1 MLGLLPHLEQNKNRY
16 SIIFITII
24 VFLNLIIDQSINTI
38 LIESVQPL
46 DVNFKGWLTI
56 GYMALSIPGSLLMA
70 GWSDFHCRR
79 KTIIFALVF
88 AFLSFIAMVIY
99 NQLDIKGLGIA
110 SLIIKALLGNV
121 TPICFAILADK
132 ISKKRFRNVLAIA
145 IIAYSIGI
153 WAPIYFR
160 SSLMTNLNFLFLFT
174 ATTLIAIACTFLF
187 VKDDK
192 FDNVKLSRP
201 PVSPKAFFSFL
212 RNDTKLIVVFLISP
226 IIAPAILCF
235 FFGEVS
241 YYQFL
246 LRGALLSKADFFIS
260 QALVLAIGYFIG
272 TIVLLVLGWLNIKD
286 MTCIKIG
293 LLISLLSSG
302 AIIFEYYYSN
312 ISARL
317 DILIA
322 LFSIGFSL
330 VTPSLFAAISKIS
343 KVEEQGKIYG
353 SLDST
358 DTLATFSSALI
369 INRTKFSPIYLILL
383 FTFLIF
389 SLSCAFFL
397 RFLRR
402 YKEVNNAHK
411 F

>member
-1 MLGLLPHLEQNKNRY
+1 
-16 SIIFITII
+16 
-24 VFLNLIIDQSINTI
+24 
-38 LIESVQPL
+38 
-46 DVNFKGWLTI
+46 
-56 GYMALSIPGSLLMA
+56 MALSIPGSLLIA

-88 AFLSFIAMVIY
+88 AFLSFIIMVIY
-99 NQLDIKGLGIA
+99 KQMDIKGFGVA

-132 ISKKRFRNVLAIA
+132 ISKKRFRNALAAA
-145 IIAYSIGI
+145 IVAYSIGI
-153 WAPIYFR
+153 WTPIYFR
-160 SSLMTNLNFLFLFT
+160 SSLMTELNFLFLFT
-174 ATTLIAIACTFLF
+174 AITLIAIACTILF

-192 FDNVKLSRP
+192 FDKAKLGRH
-201 PVSPKAFFSFL
+201 PVTLKAFFSFL
-212 RNDTKLIVVFLISP
+212 KNDTKLIVLFLISP

-246 LRGALLSKADFFIS
+246 LRGELLSKADFFIS
-260 QALVLAIGYFIG
+260 QALVLAIGYYIG
-272 TIVLLVLGWLNIKD
+272 TVVLLVLGWLNIKD

-302 AIIFEYYYSN
+302 AIIFEYYYHS
-312 ISARL
+312 IGARL
-317 DILIA
+317 DILMA

-330 VTPSLFAAISKIS
+330 VTPSLFASISKIS
-343 KVEEQGKIYG
+343 EVEEQGKIYG
-353 SLDST
+353 SLDSA
-358 DTLATFSSALI
+358 DTLATLSSALI

-402 YKEVNNAHK
+402 YKQVINTPNL
-411 F
+411 